1 MHTPNP
7 DEPRPEPQ
15 HDEDDVRQPPV
26 PPDQEDDVDPIG
38 SRRVPVRTDRR

>member
-15 HDEDDVRQPPV
+15 HDEDDVVPIREPPSPGKDG
-26 PPDQEDDVDPIG
+26 PPLIAIQRHG
-38 SRRVPVRTDRR
+38 S